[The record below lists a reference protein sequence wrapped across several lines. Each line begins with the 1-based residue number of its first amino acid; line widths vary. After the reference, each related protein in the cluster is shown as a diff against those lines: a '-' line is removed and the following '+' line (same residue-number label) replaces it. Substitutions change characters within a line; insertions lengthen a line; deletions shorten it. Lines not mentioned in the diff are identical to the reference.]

1 MSDDLQKLRD
11 DYRTRLIKQND
22 RRVAKG
28 KKPKNKIAKLP
39 AESKPKAAK
48 LPKPESGNI
57 DDSAMS
63 FDEWSNIGYH
73 VKKGE
78 RSELSDA
85 LGIPQFTMN
94 QVRKINPAWQ
104 SWRK

>member
-1 MSDDLQKLRD
+1 MADELQNLRN
-11 DYRTRLIKQND
+11 DYRARLIKQND
-22 RRVAKG
+22 RRIAKG
-28 KKPKNKIAKLP
+28 QKPKNKIAKLP
-39 AESKPKAAK
+39 KPTKPPSKG

-63 FDEWSNIGYH
+63 FEEWSEFGYH

-78 RSELSDA
+78 KSEISDA
-85 LGIPQFTMN
+85 LGVPQFTMN